1 MIHIFQQLKV
11 VSENFCLFWDLV
23 QIYLESQDI
32 KADSF
37 LLSQFPPNPSDSFH
51 FSILPNHKL
60 FFDVS
65 LFSFSDI
72 ISIKPFCGLTI
83 ASISAL
89 VFEILH
95 PAAAQ
100 SYAD

>member
-23 QIYLESQDI
+23 KIYLESQDI

-51 FSILPNHKL
+51 FSILPNHRL
-60 FFDVS
+60 WPFFRCV
-65 LFSFSDI
+65 I
-72 ISIKPFCGLTI
+72 
-83 ASISAL
+83 
-89 VFEILH
+89 VFILGYH
-95 PAAAQ
+95 FHQTFFAA
-100 SYAD
+100 

>member
-72 ISIKPFCGLTI
+72 ISIKPFLRLDHRLDLRFG
-83 ASISAL
+83 
-89 VFEILH
+89 F
-95 PAAAQ
+95 
-100 SYAD
+100 